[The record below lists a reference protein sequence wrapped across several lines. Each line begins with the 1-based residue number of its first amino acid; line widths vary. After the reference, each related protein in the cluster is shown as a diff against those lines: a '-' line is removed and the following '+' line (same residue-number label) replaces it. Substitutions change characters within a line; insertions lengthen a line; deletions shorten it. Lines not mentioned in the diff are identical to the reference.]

1 MSVAECLHGSAV
13 AFELCDGWA
22 GVLICGRSGAGK
34 SGLALEL
41 IGQGA
46 RLVADDQTELRRDG
60 DCIRLSAPAALRGR
74 IELRGL
80 GLLRVAPV
88 TGVPLALVIDL
99 DSAESARLPMR
110 HYTELMGLRLPLLK
124 SCPGRAFAIG
134 VACYVLARQWQDEDP
149 SDVPL

>member
-1 MSVAECLHGSAV
+1 MSAADCLHGSAV

-22 GVLICGRSGAGK
+22 GVLILGRSGSGK

-88 TGVPLALVIDL
+88 SGVPLVLVVDQ
-99 DSAESARLPMR
+99 DRPEPVRLPPR
-110 HYTELMGLRLPLLK
+110 HHMELLGLRLPLLK
-124 SCPGRAFAIG
+124 TCPDRAFAIG
-134 VACYVLARQWQDEDP
+134 VACYVKARQWQDEDP
-149 SDVPL
+149 SDVPA